1 MKVIR
6 IKHPYVRKV
15 KEVCGGRAIVE
26 GTRISVWIIIGW
38 LERGYS
44 PELIQKDIYPHLTLA
59 QIHDAISYY
68 YDNREEVDRDIKENN
83 PDEEDL
89 ARRIAKWES
98 RSFS

>member
-98 RSFS
+98 RSFL